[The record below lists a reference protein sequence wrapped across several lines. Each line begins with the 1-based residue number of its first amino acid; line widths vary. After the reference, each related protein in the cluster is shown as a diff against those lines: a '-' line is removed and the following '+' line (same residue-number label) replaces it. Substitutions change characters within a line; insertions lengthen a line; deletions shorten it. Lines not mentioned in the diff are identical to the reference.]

1 MSKQRHARLE
11 GEFQK
16 ALSEVFFHDLHDPGF
31 SKMASI
37 TRLSITPDLK
47 YAKVYVSVYDTDE
60 KKSTTIEALSR
71 AEAFIRMKLNEKLRM
86 RRLPVMTFVLDDS
99 IEYSAHISKLIDEVN
114 ARDNANHNDN
124 SDSE

>member
-31 SKMASI
+31 SKMATI
-37 TRLSITPDLK
+37 TRVSITPDLK
-47 YAKVYVSVYDTDE
+47 YAKVHVSVYDTDE
-60 KKSTTIEALSR
+60 KKQTTIEALTR
-71 AEAFIRMKLNEKLRM
+71 AEAFCRMKVNEKFRM
-86 RRLPVMTFVLDDS
+86 RRIPMMTFVIDDS

-114 ARDNANHNDN
+114 ARDNANQHAKE
-124 SDSE
+124 DSE